1 MALVR
6 SSAGDKMGRN
16 LPFTALSP
24 IVERRGKPR
33 PRTPLMLSVKCTVE
47 AFAKPNSKHVSN
59 CCGSHDICWG
69 CMLRKYIAA
78 QQTAANRVPLNIVC
92 DIREGALQ
100 EYPPYHPQQ
109 HVRHPALCAKQ

>member
-6 SSAGDKMGRN
+6 SSVGDKMGRN

-47 AFAKPNSKHVSN
+47 AFAKPNSSRSVIAVAAMIYAGVYASKVYRSPADGSQPCSAKHS
-59 CCGSHDICWG
+59 
-69 CMLRKYIAA
+69 L
-78 QQTAANRVPLNIVC
+78 
-92 DIREGALQ
+92 
-100 EYPPYHPQQ
+100 
-109 HVRHPALCAKQ
+109 